1 MLTQECVLHRRLRWR
16 AELYLLKLGP
26 KDYLFRQGDL
36 PTSAF
41 LIEEGHV
48 EVVLE
53 RDGGDRVLAVRG
65 PGDII
70 GEMAIVDRV
79 PRSASVRALEGCVV
93 LPITAAQLER
103 RMANADPIMRMVLS
117 VVLDRFR
124 ATLSMMAG
132 GPDFDVS
139 SHFWHDPLLVDAA
152 AAVLRF
158 EREIDDALNGD
169 QIEPHYQ
176 PIVRLSDGKL
186 VGFEALAR
194 WKHSTRGSIPPVV
207 FVPIIEANG
216 RSADLTLHC
225 MRSIARDLPTLMN
238 VALSNVENVDR
249 LHMNLNVSA
258 YDLGDETLV
267 ERLAEIAD
275 QSDISASEVH
285 LELTEAGL
293 LHTCETGRSALHV
306 ACSRG
311 FRVAIDDFGTGY
323 STMLAVRNVPASTL
337 KIDRSFVQGLGEG
350 GVNFCLVRNILQLAE
365 SLGMSVVAEGIETVE
380 DARIL
385 QELGCDF
392 GQGYVF
398 GRPQP
403 IEQCVALVRSWK
415 RGRGMPGNSHSVQ
428 AALHVA

>member
-1 MLTQECVLHRRLRWR
+1 LLR
-16 AELYLLKLGP
+16 LGP
-26 KDYLFRQGDL
+26 KEYLFRQGDL

-53 RDGGDRVLAVRG
+53 RAGGDRVLAVRG
-65 PGDII
+65 SGDII
-70 GEMAIVDRV
+70 GEMAIVDRI

-139 SHFWHDPLLVDAA
+139 SHFWHDPVLVDAA

-158 EREIDDALNGD
+158 EREIDDALNGEE
-169 QIEPHYQ
+169 IEPHYQ
-176 PIVRLSDGKL
+176 PIVRLSDGRL

-194 WKHSTRGSIPPVV
+194 WKHPTRGFIPPLV

-225 MRSIARDLPTLMN
+225 MRSIARDLPMLMN
-238 VALSNVENVDR
+238 FALSNVENIDR

-258 YDLGDETLV
+258 HDLGDETLV

-275 QSDISASEVH
+275 QAGIAAGEVH

-293 LHTCETGRSALHV
+293 LHTCESGRSALHV
-306 ACSRG
+306 ARSRG
-311 FRVAIDDFGTGY
+311 FHVAIDDFGTGY
-323 STMLAVRNVPASTL
+323 STMLAVRNVPASAL
-337 KIDRSFVQGLGEG
+337 KIDRSFVHGLSEG
-350 GVNFCLVRNILQLAE
+350 GVNLCLVSNILQLAA

-385 QELGCDF
+385 QKLGCEF

-415 RGRGMPGNSHSVQ
+415 RSRGMPWNPPYTKVS
-428 AALHVA
+428 LHVA

>member
-1 MLTQECVLHRRLRWR
+1 
-16 AELYLLKLGP
+16 
-26 KDYLFRQGDL
+26 
-36 PTSAF
+36 
-41 LIEEGHV
+41 
-48 EVVLE
+48 
-53 RDGGDRVLAVRG
+53 
-65 PGDII
+65 
-70 GEMAIVDRV
+70 
-79 PRSASVRALEGCVV
+79 
-93 LPITAAQLER
+93 
-103 RMANADPIMRMVLS
+103 MANADPIMRMVLS

-306 ACSRG
+306 ARSRG

>member
-1 MLTQECVLHRRLRWR
+1 MCRLTFGTTPFWSMRPRPCCALSAKSTMRSTATDRTS
-16 AELYLLKLGP
+16 
-26 KDYLFRQGDL
+26 L
-36 PTSAF
+36 P
-41 LIEEGHV
+41 
-48 EVVLE
+48 
-53 RDGGDRVLAVRG
+53 
-65 PGDII
+65 
-70 GEMAIVDRV
+70 AILQ
-79 PRSASVRALEGCVV
+79 SV
-93 LPITAAQLER
+93 
-103 RMANADPIMRMVLS
+103 
-117 VVLDRFR
+117 
-124 ATLSMMAG
+124 
-132 GPDFDVS
+132 
-139 SHFWHDPLLVDAA
+139 
-152 AAVLRF
+152 
-158 EREIDDALNGD
+158 
-169 QIEPHYQ
+169 
-176 PIVRLSDGKL
+176 
-186 VGFEALAR
+186 
-194 WKHSTRGSIPPVV
+194 GSIAWWALRRSLAGSIRRAAPFHTVV

-275 QSDISASEVH
+275 QSDLSDESEVH

-306 ACSRG
+306 ARSRKLS
-311 FRVAIDDFGTGY
+311 VAIDDFGTGY

-365 SLGMSVVAEGIETVE
+365 LLGMSVVAEGVETVE